1 MALPWLFPGSD
12 RAENC
17 GAPPEAWRV
26 ESDPD
31 QTDRIVRPRRND
43 QLGRVMKLTLGR
55 DGRAGVDAFVKS
67 PVTFRLLYP

>member
-1 MALPWLFPGSD
+1 MRLLPAYLA
-12 RAENC
+12 RLRRTMNAI
-17 GAPPEAWRV
+17 AWRV